1 MTNADLEAI
10 RRSIVEMCA
19 AYEESDS
26 PEALS
31 CAFYQLRRV
40 RDNVLSHCEPT
51 GRKGGK
57 SKSPALQAA
66 RRANGAKGGRPKK
79 VRGPCVTPTCAG
91 AQIEA

>member
-10 RRSIVEMCA
+10 RRAIFEVCA
-19 AYEESDS
+19 AYEEPDS

-31 CAFYQLRRV
+31 CAFYALRRV
-40 RDNVLSHCEPT
+40 RDNVLPRCEPT

-66 RRANGAKGGRPKK
+66 RRANGAKGGRPNK
-79 VRGPCVTPTCAG
+79 VRGPCVTPSCAC
-91 AQIEA
+91 AQLET